1 MNKIKN
7 KIKKIIIFFIVIVLT
22 IGFNSSYRAINLSN
36 IAIVVAMA
44 IDTSEDNNLKVT
56 FQFTPASSVSETGTT
71 EKAESIINTINASSI
86 SSAINLMNSYIGKEL
101 SLSHCKLIVFSEELA
116 SQGISDEIF
125 TLMNDNQVRPST
137 NIVISKCS
145 AKYYIENSKPLLEPL
160 LTKYYEVYNNSS
172 QFTGFTTDASI
183 GEFFNHLNCK
193 NCEAYAILGG
203 INSEQNDTDTSI
215 NSQKDSAIKANDSS
229 VTGDLRSEN
238 VGLAVFKDDK
248 LVGELTAIEN
258 LSFLCTRNDID
269 GFLISVPD
277 PNDDSKYIDV
287 YLTPS
292 KDCKINV
299 DIINGSPYIK
309 VDYKFTGRIYSMT
322 KTSDYLDNVNLSAIS
337 ESCNS
342 YLKSVFTSYLYKT
355 SKDLNSDINGFGE
368 HALNNFFT
376 LEESGKYNWQENYK
390 NSFFDVTVDTNVK
403 SGFLLM

>member
-1 MNKIKN
+1 M
-7 KIKKIIIFFIVIVLT
+7 LA

-145 AKYYIENSKPLLEPL
+145 AKSYIENSKPLLEPL

-172 QFTGFTTDASI
+172 QYTGFTTDATI
-183 GEFFNHLNCK
+183 GDFFNHLNCK
-193 NCEAYAILGG
+193 NCEAFAILGG
-203 INSEQNDTDTSI
+203 INSEQNNPDTSI

-258 LSFLCTRNDID
+258 LCFLCTRNDID

-277 PNDDSKYIDV
+277 PNNDTKYIDI
-287 YLTPS
+287 YLTPA
-292 KDCKINV
+292 KNCKKSV

-309 VDYKFTGRIYSMT
+309 VNYQFTGRIYSMT
-322 KTSDYLDNVNLSAIS
+322 ESSDYLSSENLNDIS
-337 ESCNS
+337 ESCNK
-342 YLKSVFTSYLYKT
+342 YLKSTFTNYFYKT

-368 HALNNFFT
+368 YSLNNFFT
-376 LEESGKYNWQENYK
+376 LGESNAYNWQENYK
-390 NSFFDVTVDTNVK
+390 NSFFDVTVNTNVK

>member
-258 LSFLCTRNDID
+258 LCFLCTRNDID

-277 PNDDSKYIDV
+277 PKDDSKYIDV
-287 YLTPS
+287 YLTPA
-292 KDCKINV
+292 KKCKKNV
-299 DIINGSPYIK
+299 SIVNGSPYIK
-309 VDYKFTGRIYSMT
+309 VNYQFTGRIYSMT
-322 KTSDYLDNVNLSAIS
+322 EKSDYLNTENLHDIS
-337 ESCNS
+337 ESCNQ
-342 YLKSVFTSYLYKT
+342 YLKSVFTNYFYKT

-368 HALNNFFT
+368 YALNNFFT
-376 LEESGKYNWQENYK
+376 LEESSAYNWRENYK
-390 NSFFDVTVDTNVK
+390 NSFFDVSVNTNVK

>member
-1 MNKIKN
+1 M
-7 KIKKIIIFFIVIVLT
+7 LA

-145 AKYYIENSKPLLEPL
+145 AKSYIENSKPLLEPL

-172 QFTGFTTDASI
+172 QYTGFTTDATI
-183 GEFFNHLNCK
+183 GDFFNHLNCK
-193 NCEAYAILGG
+193 NCEAFAILGG
-203 INSEQNDTDTSI
+203 INSEQNNPDTSI

-258 LSFLCTRNDID
+258 LCFLCTRNDID

-277 PNDDSKYIDV
+277 PNNDTKYIDI
-287 YLTPS
+287 YLTPA
-292 KDCKINV
+292 KNCKKSV

-309 VDYKFTGRIYSMT
+309 VNYQFTGRIYSMT
-322 KTSDYLDNVNLSAIS
+322 ESSDYLSSENLNDIS
-337 ESCNS
+337 ESCNK
-342 YLKSVFTSYLYKT
+342 YLKSTFTNYFYKT

-368 HALNNFFT
+368 YSLNNFFT
-376 LEESGKYNWQENYK
+376 LGESNTYNWQENYK
-390 NSFFDVTVDTNVK
+390 NSFFDVTVNTNVK

>member
-1 MNKIKN
+1 
-7 KIKKIIIFFIVIVLT
+7 
-22 IGFNSSYRAINLSN
+22 
-36 IAIVVAMA
+36 MA
-44 IDTSEDNNLKVT
+44 IDTSENNNLKVT

-145 AKYYIENSKPLLEPL
+145 AKSYIENSKPLLEPL

-172 QFTGFTTDASI
+172 QYTGFTTDATI
-183 GEFFNHLNCK
+183 RDFFNHLNCK
-193 NCEAYAILGG
+193 DCEAFAILGG
-203 INSEQNDTDTSI
+203 INSEQNNPDTSI

-258 LSFLCTRNDID
+258 LCFLCTRNDID
-269 GFLISVPD
+269 GFLISVPA
-277 PNDDSKYIDV
+277 PNDDSKYIDI
-287 YLTPS
+287 YLTPA
-292 KDCKINV
+292 KDCRINV

-342 YLKSVFTSYLYKT
+342 YLRSVVTSYLYKT

-376 LEESGKYNWQENYK
+376 LEESGKYNWQKNYK

>member
-1 MNKIKN
+1 MPKIKN
-7 KIKKIIIFFIVIVLT
+7 KFKKITIFLIIIVLT
-22 IGFNSSYRAINLSN
+22 ISFNSSYRSINLSN

-44 IDTSEDNNLKVT
+44 IDTSEDNNLKVS
-56 FQFTPASSVSETGTT
+56 FQFTPASSISETGTT

-116 SQGISDEIF
+116 TQGISDEIF

-183 GEFFNHLNCK
+183 GDFFNHLNCK
-193 NCEAYAILGG
+193 NCEAYAIRGG

-229 VTGDLRSEN
+229 VSGDLHSEN
-238 VGLAVFKDDK
+238 IGLAVFKDDI

-277 PNDDSKYIDV
+277 PNDDTKYIDI
-287 YLTPS
+287 YLTPV
-292 KDCKINV
+292 KDCKKTV

-309 VDYKFTGRIYSMT
+309 VDYQFTGRIYSMT
-322 KTSDYLDNVNLSAIS
+322 ETSDYLNNINLNAIS
-337 ESCNS
+337 ESCNN
-342 YLKSVFTSYLYKT
+342 YLKSVFTNYLYKT

-368 HALNNFFT
+368 YALNNFFT
-376 LEESGKYNWQENYK
+376 LEESNEYNWKENYK
-390 NSFFDVTVDTNVK
+390 NSFFDVTVNTNVK

>member
-1 MNKIKN
+1 M
-7 KIKKIIIFFIVIVLT
+7 LA

-145 AKYYIENSKPLLEPL
+145 AKSYIENSKPLLEPL

-172 QFTGFTTDASI
+172 QYTGFTTDATI
-183 GEFFNHLNCK
+183 GDFFNHLNCK
-193 NCEAYAILGG
+193 NCEAFAVLGG
-203 INSEQNDTDTSI
+203 INSEQNNPDTSI

-258 LSFLCTRNDID
+258 LCFLCTRNDID

-277 PNDDSKYIDV
+277 PNNDTKYIDI
-287 YLTPS
+287 YLTPA
-292 KDCKINV
+292 KNCKKSV

-309 VDYKFTGRIYSMT
+309 VNYQFTGRIYSMT
-322 KTSDYLDNVNLSAIS
+322 ESSDYLSSENLNDIS
-337 ESCNS
+337 ESCNK
-342 YLKSVFTSYLYKT
+342 YLKSTFTNYFYKT

-368 HALNNFFT
+368 YSLNNFFT
-376 LEESGKYNWQENYK
+376 LGESNTYNWQENYK
-390 NSFFDVTVDTNVK
+390 NSFFDVTVNTNVK

>member
-1 MNKIKN
+1 
-7 KIKKIIIFFIVIVLT
+7 
-22 IGFNSSYRAINLSN
+22 
-36 IAIVVAMA
+36 MA

>member
-1 MNKIKN
+1 MIA
-7 KIKKIIIFFIVIVLT
+7 

-145 AKYYIENSKPLLEPL
+145 AKSYIENSKPLLEPL

-172 QFTGFTTDASI
+172 QYTGFTTDATI
-183 GEFFNHLNCK
+183 GDFFNHLNCK
-193 NCEAYAILGG
+193 NCEAFAILGG
-203 INSEQNDTDTSI
+203 INSEQNNPDTSI

-258 LSFLCTRNDID
+258 LCFLCTRNDID

-277 PNDDSKYIDV
+277 PNNDTKYIDI
-287 YLTPS
+287 YLTPA
-292 KDCKINV
+292 KNCKKSV

-309 VDYKFTGRIYSMT
+309 VNYQFTGRIYSMT
-322 KTSDYLDNVNLSAIS
+322 ESSDYLSSENLNDIS
-337 ESCNS
+337 ESCNK
-342 YLKSVFTSYLYKT
+342 YLKSTFTNYFYKT

-368 HALNNFFT
+368 YALNNFFT
-376 LEESGKYNWQENYK
+376 LEESSAYNWQENYK
-390 NSFFDVTVDTNVK
+390 NSFFDVTVNTNVK

>member
-1 MNKIKN
+1 MLKIKN
-7 KIKKIIIFFIVIVLT
+7 KIKKIIIIFIIIVFT
-22 IGFNSSYRAINLSN
+22 IAFNSSYRAINLSN

-44 IDTSEDNNLKVT
+44 IDTSENNNLKVT
-56 FQFTPASSVSETGTT
+56 FQFTPASSVSETGST

-101 SLSHCKLIVFSEELA
+101 RLSHCKLIVFSEELA
-116 SQGISDEIF
+116 TQGISDEIF
-125 TLMNDNQVRPST
+125 TLMNDNQIRPST

-160 LTKYYEVYNNSS
+160 ITKYYEVYNNSS
-172 QFTGFTTDASI
+172 QYTGFTTDATI

-193 NCEAYAILGG
+193 NCEPYAILGG

-238 VGLAVFKDDK
+238 TGLAVFKDDK

-258 LSFLCTRNDID
+258 LSFLCTRNEID

-277 PNDDSKYIDV
+277 PTDDSKYIDI
-287 YLTPS
+287 YLTPA
-292 KDCKINV
+292 KNCKIKVN
-299 DIINGSPYIK
+299 IINGSPYIK
-309 VDYKFTGRIYSMT
+309 VDYQFTGRIYSMT
-322 KTSDYLDNVNLSAIS
+322 ETSDYLSNTNLSAIS
-337 ESCNS
+337 ESCNK
-342 YLKSVFTSYLYKT
+342 YLKSVFTNYLYKT

-368 HALNNFFT
+368 HSLNNFFT
-376 LEESGKYNWQENYK
+376 LEESNEYNWKENYK

>member
-238 VGLAVFKDDK
+238 IGLAVFKDDK

>member
-1 MNKIKN
+1 MSKIKN
-7 KIKKIIIFFIVIVLT
+7 KIKKIIIFFIIVVFT
-22 IGFNSSYRAINLSN
+22 IAFNSSYSAINLSN

-44 IDTSEDNNLKVT
+44 IDSSDENNLKVT
-56 FQFTPASSVSETGTT
+56 FQFTPASSVSETGST
-71 EKAESIINTINASSI
+71 EKAESIINTIDASSI

-125 TLMNDNQVRPST
+125 TLMNDNQVRPSA

-160 LTKYYEVYNNSS
+160 ITKYYEVYNNSS
-172 QFTGFTTDASI
+172 QYTGFTTDATV

-215 NSQKDSAIKANDSS
+215 NSQKDSAVKANDSS

-238 VGLAVFKDDK
+238 IGLAVFKDSK

-277 PNDDSKYIDV
+277 SNDDNKYIDI
-287 YLTPS
+287 YLTPA
-292 KDCKINV
+292 KDCKIDV

-309 VDYKFTGRIYSMT
+309 VNYNFTGRIYSMT
-322 KTSDYLDNVNLSAIS
+322 KNSDYLNSLNLTSIS
-337 ESCNS
+337 ESCNK

-376 LEESGKYNWQENYK
+376 LEESSKYNWQENYK